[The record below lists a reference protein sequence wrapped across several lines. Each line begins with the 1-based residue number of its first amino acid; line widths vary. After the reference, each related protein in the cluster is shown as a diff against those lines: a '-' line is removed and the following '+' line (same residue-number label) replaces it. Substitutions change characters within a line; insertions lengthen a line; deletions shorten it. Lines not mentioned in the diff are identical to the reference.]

1 LRALKLKHYSYRI
14 IVLIISVLIFSSY
27 EKSINSQSSISFN
40 NEEYPSVFPLSETD
54 KEWIEKQISGMNL
67 REKCAQMIMA
77 PVYRN
82 YMDTLSTDYDS
93 TVALVKDYK
102 IGGLIMF
109 QGELEQEINFIREM
123 QLLSDVPLLIA
134 SDYERGLG
142 TRIDKTLEFPHSMAL
157 GATLNSQLS
166 YEMAAAIALESRLI
180 GVHQNFAPVAD
191 INNNPLNPVIN
202 TRSFSESKFT
212 VSDFV
217 SSFILGTKHN
227 RMIATVKHFPGH
239 GNTEIDSHTDLPM
252 ISGDKQKLFEN
263 ELYPFIQ
270 AVNLGVQSVMVGHL
284 EVPAYDTLPATLS
297 KNIITNLLI
306 NTLEFDGLVITD
318 AMNMDAIN
326 NYNSL
331 SPEEIVALAV
341 KAGNDI
347 ILIPPQPSIAINSI
361 YNAATNGEI
370 SEERIEKSVR
380 KILSAK
386 RWLRIK
392 RELNLN
398 THSIIDSIN
407 NSTNNRLAK
416 KIAEKSITL
425 IKNDAGVI
433 PLDLSKYENISC
445 VTVTDGHGNETA
457 TFFHHLLSR
466 RLGDINSLLIT
477 NKTKWRG
484 FNSAIS
490 SIKNSD
496 LILIPIFME
505 VKEEKGEEK
514 LRREQLHF
522 INKVLR
528 LKAPVILISF
538 KNPYLLSSF
547 PITSTYL
554 NTYSYTL
561 ASQQA
566 CLKALLG
573 ETNITGRLPVS
584 IPDTKYHI
592 GYSIKLNSTITTKLT
607 YTVDNNP
614 FFSVDNLIINSIKDK
629 KVFKADV
636 IVGNAGNVIYQNS
649 FGKIVSATDS
659 LNKKGVFNLGS
670 LTGSVALT
678 SAVMFLID
686 DGELSLDDKIYY
698 YLNDF
703 IGNGKDNIKIKNLLL
718 HNSGIGQQ
726 VDSMDINWNK
736 TDLLMAL
743 SNIKLKYK
751 PGEQL
756 FHSDLNSLILQL
768 IVERITGRPLNDF
781 LNERMFKTLRMDNTF
796 FLTTEKL
803 NPDNNIINNNRFK
816 YGSYLSQTE
825 LLKRIMNGITG
836 FDGLYSSSDDLSKFV
851 QMILQNGYYDGEQ
864 YISAATIKLFTDP
877 QLPESYLGLGW
888 STYISEVNICKDLSD
903 SSFGYNSNN
912 GSSIWIDPDKR
923 LFIILLTDSKF
934 ENTPQLQ
941 CEVIKTINIR

>member
-1 LRALKLKHYSYRI
+1 MSALKLKHYSYRI

-27 EKSINSQSSISFN
+27 EKSINSQSSISLN
-40 NEEYPSVFPLSETD
+40 DEEYPSVFPLSETD
-54 KEWIEKQISGMNL
+54 KEWIEKQISGMSL

-77 PVYRN
+77 PVYRS
-82 YMDTLSTDYDS
+82 YMDTLSPDYDS

-123 QLLSDVPLLIA
+123 QLLSEVPLLIA

-142 TRIDKTLEFPHSMAL
+142 SRIDDALEFPHSMAL
-157 GATLNSQLS
+157 GATLDAQLG
-166 YEMAAAIALESRLI
+166 YELAAAIAIESRLL

-212 VSDFV
+212 VSEFV
-217 SSFILGTKHN
+217 TSFILGTKHG

-270 AVNLGVQSVMVGHL
+270 AVNFGVQSVMVGHL
-284 EVPAYDTLPATLS
+284 EVPAYDSLPATLS
-297 KNIITNLLI
+297 KTIITNLLI
-306 NTLEFDGLVITD
+306 NTLGFEGLIVTD

-326 NYNSL
+326 NYNSF
-331 SPEEIVALAV
+331 SPEEIIALAV

-347 ILIPPQPSIAINSI
+347 ILIPPQPSLAINSI
-361 YNAATNGEI
+361 YNAVTNGEI

-386 RWLRIK
+386 RWLRIDRK
-392 RELNLN
+392 LNLN

-407 NSTNNRLAK
+407 NSASNRLAK
-416 KIAEKSITL
+416 KIAEHSITL
-425 IKNDAGVI
+425 IKNDAGII
-433 PLDLSKYENISC
+433 PLDLSKYEKISC
-445 VTVTDGHGNETA
+445 VTITDGDGDETA
-457 TFFHHLLSR
+457 SYFQHLLSR

-477 NKTKWRG
+477 NKTKLRG
-484 FNSAIS
+484 FSSAIS

-496 LILIPIFME
+496 LILIPVFME

-514 LRREQLHF
+514 LRGEQLRF
-522 INKVLR
+522 IKKVLR

-547 PITSTYL
+547 PITRTYL

-561 ASQQA
+561 SSQQA

-584 IPDTKYHI
+584 IPGTEYHI
-592 GYSIKLNSTITTKLT
+592 GYGIRLDSTIITKLT
-607 YTVDNNP
+607 YTVDNNS
-614 FFSVDNLIINSIKDK
+614 FFSVDTLIINSIKNK

-636 IVGNAGNVIYQNS
+636 IVSSAGNVIYQNS
-649 FGKIVSATDS
+649 FGKIANTTDS
-659 LNKKGVFNLGS
+659 LIKKGVFNLGT
-670 LTGSVALT
+670 LTSSVALT
-678 SAVMFLID
+678 SAVMLLID
-686 DGELSLDDKIYY
+686 DGELSLDDKVYY
-698 YLNDF
+698 HLNDF
-703 IGNGKDNIKIKNLLL
+703 IGNGKDKIKVNNLLL
-718 HNSGIGQQ
+718 HNSGIEQEL
-726 VDSMDINWNK
+726 DSMDINWNK
-736 TDLLMAL
+736 DDLLIAL

-751 PGEQL
+751 TGEQIL
-756 FHSDLNSLILQL
+756 HSELNSFILQL
-768 IVERITGRPLNDF
+768 IVEQIAGKPLDEF
-781 LNERMFKTLRMDNTF
+781 LNERLFKPLGMDNTF
-796 FLTTEKL
+796 FLSTKKL
-803 NPDNNIINNNRFK
+803 NPDNNIMNNNPFQ
-816 YGSYLSQTE
+816 YGSYLSQTD
-825 LLKRIMNGITG
+825 LLTRIMNGANG
-836 FDGLYSSSDDLSKFV
+836 FDALYSTSDDLSIFV

-864 YISAATIKLFTDP
+864 YISAATIKLFTAP
-877 QLPESYLGLGW
+877 QLPESYSGLGW
-888 STYISEVNICKDLSD
+888 STYISEVNICNDFSD
-903 SSFGYNSNN
+903 SSFGYISDN
-912 GSSIWIDPDKR
+912 GSSIWIDPDNKI
-923 LFIILLTDSKF
+923 FIILLADSKF
-934 ENTPQLQ
+934 ENTSRLQ
-941 CEVIKTINIR
+941 CEVIKTVNMR